1 MGHRFRNLSKPA
13 TETSSMAL
21 VSSNHVVVRRVM
33 GCARSSGND
42 KGLQDNVAALLV
54 QSLLHAWN
62 IAPGA
67 SCGELPLD
75 QELRA
80 RGQRVLMGKAAA
92 LPRLSTLSARLA
104 RQKPCRAVDGSLA
117 GLPQNG
123 SSGPGCSHSIQ
134 SVAEAAGAAPHRAWP
149 WPLTPAQPHP
159 VRPQPNWPEAT
170 AHPPSLFDNFAR
182 RKLLQKK
189 RENSLLLFSRNRG

>member
-1 MGHRFRNLSKPA
+1 MVAHDAAVERETAALSAAIGDPVSNSSDESKLCIFESFLVVHYMGAHSVKPEANGSRLCVVALADLVQLYGATFASHNDEQKPA

-67 SCGELPLD
+67 SCRDP
-75 QELRA
+75 
-80 RGQRVLMGKAAA
+80 
-92 LPRLSTLSARLA
+92 
-104 RQKPCRAVDGSLA
+104 
-117 GLPQNG
+117 
-123 SSGPGCSHSIQ
+123 
-134 SVAEAAGAAPHRAWP
+134 
-149 WPLTPAQPHP
+149 
-159 VRPQPNWPEAT
+159 
-170 AHPPSLFDNFAR
+170 
-182 RKLLQKK
+182 
-189 RENSLLLFSRNRG
+189 